1 MQPNRSRFIEDDEQK
16 DLFQWASV
24 KANSGCMTRLM
35 FAVPNG
41 GKRNPREG
49 ARMKLQGTKAGVPDI
64 FLPVPRNGF
73 HGLWIELKR
82 PIVKGEAKPVVSP
95 EQKYWIEQLREQGY
109 RAEVCYGWIEAKT
122 LIEEYLK

>member
-1 MQPNRSRFIEDDEQK
+1 MINRSRFAEDDEQAA
-16 DLFQWASV
+16 LFSWASV
-24 KANSGCMTRLM
+24 KANSGYMTRLL
-35 FAVPNG
+35 FAIPNG
-41 GKRNPREG
+41 GKRNPRE
-49 ARMKLQGTKAGVPDI
+49 AVRMKLAGVKSGVPDM
-64 FLPVPRNGF
+64 FLPVARNGL

-82 PIVKGEAKPVVSP
+82 PIVKGEAKPVVSA

>member
-1 MQPNRSRFIEDDEQK
+1 MNNRSRYAEDDDQK
-16 DLFQWASV
+16 ALFEWAST
-24 KANSGCMTRLM
+24 KANSGSPIRLLH
-35 FAVPNG
+35 AIPNG

-49 ARMKLQGTKAGVPDI
+49 ARMKLQGVKAGVPDMC
-64 FLPVPRNGF
+64 LPVARDGF
-73 HGLWIELKR
+73 HGLYIELKR